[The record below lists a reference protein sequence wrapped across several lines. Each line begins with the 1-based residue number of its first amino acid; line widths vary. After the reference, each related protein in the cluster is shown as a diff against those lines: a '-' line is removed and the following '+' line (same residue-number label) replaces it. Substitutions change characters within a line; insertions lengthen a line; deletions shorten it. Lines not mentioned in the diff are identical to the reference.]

1 MFREP
6 TDRRIVGCM
15 IGVQQC
21 DQHIDIQ
28 QCAHLL
34 RSADLEP
41 HPLLDGCPALCLPRT
56 FDTGIRA
63 GYSWARKAPPRA
75 LALTKV
81 SDAIASK
88 VQRSSAPPPLCAA
101 GAAAAAAAV

>member
-1 MFREP
+1 MHQMLTHHASLVHGLF
-6 TDRRIVGCM
+6 
-15 IGVQQC
+15 
-21 DQHIDIQ
+21 
-28 QCAHLL
+28 
-34 RSADLEP
+34 
-41 HPLLDGCPALCLPRT
+41 HPILDGCPALGLPRT

-63 GYSWARKAPPRA
+63 GYSRARKARPRA

-101 GAAAAAAAV
+101 AAAAAAAAVSVAMGRSADAAAFGAKIEKVK